1 MLEILYTSLVVFG
14 VFFGFYICS
23 PVFKPLKLFMCGAQ
37 LILCFILFSKK
48 YYKKHSLWK
57 EPVYN
62 NIHEVP
68 YYPIQS
74 IDLNNSGDIDIKE
87 SNDTI
92 FSIIK
97 TEEYS
102 NECLQNFFIK
112 HNVTCPI
119 TNIII
124 ENSINEKYEN
134 YTRLKIDDDIYIY
147 IILIMINMENYI
159 KNLMNI

>member
-1 MLEILYTSLVVFG
+1 MLEILYTTLVVFV

-23 PVFKPLKLFMCGAQ
+23 TLIKPLKLFLCGAQ
-37 LILCFILFSKK
+37 LNLCLILFSKK

-124 ENSINEKYEN
+124 ESSINEKYEN
-134 YTRLKIDDDIYIY
+134 YTRLKIDEDIYIY